1 MQTQL
6 KDTINQVTSLNG
18 DIKNERME
26 RQRREEVFVME
37 KDQIV
42 RDHEAE
48 LRNEKEIGDKK
59 VIEGIEK

>member
-18 DIKNERME
+18 DIKNERIE

-37 KDQIV
+37 KDQIA

-59 VIEGIEK
+59 VVEGIEK

>member
-37 KDQIV
+37 KDQIA
-42 RDHEAE
+42 RDHEVE